1 MKSILHFL
9 SIASMLMTSA
19 AASAAPGTN
28 NQKPDYIVLDDA
40 TTIMSRADEATGPWT
55 PEGDVKWYMRAS
67 NALATLFNLV
77 VDSRIQGN
85 AMDIYY
91 AEDGAV
97 YMNRPV
103 NNILGNR
110 YIKGTINATGD
121 DITFDFPQTLGIKSN
136 GEKLNLYLGKIT
148 ARNSETPD
156 LIEEV
161 ILCDDQTYHMSIAAD
176 GSLKPATGYEETL
189 IGYFIDGQFTGFGD
203 YGYEITLQNDK
214 ALTPPDGL
222 KTTTCTWECNG
233 EPTEHSVY
241 TGVGNY
247 AKIGFDGDDVWIQGT
262 SGIMPEAWIKGKRQ
276 NDGSITFDSMQLLGL
291 YKPQH
296 TPLTW
301 LYVYGVK
308 FAPGGSEDEPE
319 LVLATPTESYTL
331 KKESDTS
338 YSCSI
343 PVVQGT
349 RETINKTFMTLTFAF
364 TQRVDNPVMVIS
376 DKLGQPATPQTP
388 YVLAAMSFGDGIYYV
403 HYAIPQTDTDG
414 LLMDPE
420 QLFYEIY
427 IDGEQ
432 FTVMPETYPGAPA
445 EGYKLVP
452 YRFTDD
458 MQNILSA
465 WIEGSPNHDLITY
478 VPIEKTVAVRSVYLA
493 GGERH
498 ESGLMTINIADGIE
512 SVSEDESPVI
522 STEYR
527 SISGARVNSDY
538 RGLRLKTELRTDG
551 SRTTVK
557 EIAR

>member
-67 NALATLFNLV
+67 NALATLFNFV

-203 YGYEITLQNDK
+203 YGYEITPQNDK

-276 NDGSITFDSMQLLGL
+276 SDGSITFDSMQLLGL

-331 KKESDTS
+331 KKRAIQAIHAPFPLSRALVKQST
-338 YSCSI
+338 
-343 PVVQGT
+343 
-349 RETINKTFMTLTFAF
+349 
-364 TQRVDNPVMVIS
+364 
-376 DKLGQPATPQTP
+376 KL
-388 YVLAAMSFGDGIYYV
+388 S
-403 HYAIPQTDTDG
+403 
-414 LLMDPE
+414 
-420 QLFYEIY
+420 
-427 IDGEQ
+427 
-432 FTVMPETYPGAPA
+432 
-445 EGYKLVP
+445 
-452 YRFTDD
+452 
-458 MQNILSA
+458 
-465 WIEGSPNHDLITY
+465 
-478 VPIEKTVAVRSVYLA
+478 
-493 GGERH
+493 
-498 ESGLMTINIADGIE
+498 
-512 SVSEDESPVI
+512 
-522 STEYR
+522 
-527 SISGARVNSDY
+527 
-538 RGLRLKTELRTDG
+538 
-551 SRTTVK
+551 
-557 EIAR
+557 

>member
-203 YGYEITLQNDK
+203 YGYEITPQNDK

-222 KTTTCTWECNG
+222 KTTTCTWEYNG

-301 LYVYGVK
+301 LYVYGVE
-308 FAPGGSEDEPE
+308 FAPGGDENEPE
-319 LVLATPTESYTL
+319 LVYATPTESYTL

-498 ESGLMTINIADGIE
+498 ESGLMTVNISDGIE
-512 SVSEDESPVI
+512 SVSEDNSPVI
-522 STEYR
+522 TTEYH
-527 SISGARVNSDY
+527 SISGACVNSDY
-538 RGLRLKTELRTDG
+538 RGLRLKTEVHADG
-551 SRTTVK
+551 SRTTIK

>member
-203 YGYEITLQNDK
+203 YGYEITPQNDK

-512 SVSEDESPVI
+512 SVSEDNSPVI
-522 STEYR
+522 TTEYH
-527 SISGARVNSDY
+527 SISGACVNSDY
-538 RGLRLKTELRTDG
+538 RGLKLKTEVHADG
-551 SRTTVK
+551 SRTTIK